1 MTLARLRLP
10 LAVLLVLTLQ
20 YSVLQDMRVRDIRP
34 DALLLFAVV
43 AGIVGGSETG
53 AVVAFA
59 VGLVADLFVQTPLG
73 LSALTYA
80 LVAFAVGS
88 LQAGLIR
95 SSWWITP
102 LTALIGS
109 AAGVLLFVVIGAVLG
124 QTQLVSGEVPV
135 IAATV
140 AVMNAVLSLP
150 ALALG
155 RWSMAGLE
163 PDRSYVR

>member
-1 MTLARLRLP
+1 VTLARLRLP

-53 AVVAFA
+53 AVVAFV

-109 AAGVLLFVVIGAVLG
+109 AAGVVLFVLIGAVLG
-124 QTQLVSGEVPV
+124 QTQLMNGEVPV
-135 IAATV
+135 IVATV

>member
-1 MTLARLRLP
+1 MTLVRLRLP

-20 YSVLQDMRVRDIRP
+20 YSALQDMRFRDIRP

-43 AGIVGGSETG
+43 AGIVGGSERG

-102 LTALIGS
+102 LTALLGS
-109 AAGVLLFVVIGAVLG
+109 AAGVVLFVVIGAVLG

-135 IAATV
+135 IV
-140 AVMNAVLSLP
+140 AVVALMNAVLSLP
-150 ALALG
+150 VLALA

-163 PDRSYVR
+163 PDRSYAR